1 MTFMNLILLSKYTI
15 VDLYQPNKLKHGFA
29 NMHVWKYQFC
39 CMFYHL
45 SLNLKKFS
53 SFEMLCVLLVILL
66 FYLFMWKISLKS
78 SKIEIVHVLVALAM
92 KI

>member
-1 MTFMNLILLSKYTI
+1 MTFMNLILLSKYII

-45 SLNLKKFS
+45 SLNLKNFS
-53 SFEMLCVLLVILL
+53 SLEMLCFISYFIIL
-66 FYLFMWKISLKS
+66 FIYVKNIFEK
-78 SKIEIVHVLVALAM
+78 
-92 KI
+92 